1 MAASEEL
8 FDIQARLATIP
19 HEPGCYL
26 MRDRRGRIIYI
37 GKAKDL
43 KNRVRNYFQVHGD
56 PRPFVRRLPRILGD
70 IETIITASEKEAL
83 ILENTL
89 IKAHKPRY
97 NVLLKDDKSFLSL
110 RIDRNQRWP
119 RVEVIRSKGSGK
131 ARPGQRQFGPYSSA
145 HALRQTLQVL
155 NKHFMLRTCPDHV
168 LHNRS
173 RPCLQYQ
180 IKRCPGPC
188 VLPVDRE
195 RYEQDVNQTVMFLEG
210 RGDELVE
217 RLRSKMEHAS
227 EALEFEL
234 AARYRD
240 QIRAIEKVLERQVAV
255 GHREVDRDAFGFYRQ
270 GDRLT
275 FQILFIRRGRLEGA
289 QSFSYTDQEFPDEE
303 LFSSFLNLY
312 YNAGNHVPNEVLLP
326 ITLDPAEVAA
336 FEELLGELAGH
347 KVYVQTP
354 QRGAKRALIETAQT
368 NARHSF
374 EEEHAREERARDLL
388 EKLQARLKLKN
399 LPRRIECYD
408 ISNLQGTQV
417 VGSLVSFVEGEP
429 AKNEY
434 RHYKMRLVQGQDDFA
449 SMHEMLTRRLRKV
462 ADGDDEGPD
471 LIVVDGGKGQLGQA
485 TAVLEDLGLHHIDVV
500 SLAKSRVD
508 DVGFDD
514 PEVTRSPERVFLPG
528 RKNPVVLRQN
538 SAELYLL
545 QRLRDE
551 AHDFA
556 IGFHKQLRRKATL
569 RSSLDDIPGI
579 GPKTKRALLRH
590 FGSLTKIKAASL
602 AALQDVEG
610 VGPSTARAIF
620 DVFHPPGSRPDTP
633 NSVE

>member
-1 MAASEEL
+1 MAPSDEP

-19 HEPGCYL
+19 HKPGCYL

-43 KNRVRNYFQVHGD
+43 KNRVRNYFQLHGD
-56 PRPFVRRLPRILGD
+56 PRPFVRRLPQILGD

-97 NVLLKDDKSFLSL
+97 NVQLKDDKSFLSL
-110 RIDRNQRWP
+110 RVDKNQKWP
-119 RVEVIRSKGSGK
+119 RVEVIRSKGSSK
-131 ARPGQRQFGPYSSA
+131 TKPGQRTFGPYSSA
-145 HALRQTLQVL
+145 YAIRQTLQVL

-168 LHNRS
+168 LSNRS

-188 VLPVDRE
+188 VLPVDKE
-195 RYEQDVNQTVMFLEG
+195 RYQQDVHQAVMFLEG

-217 RLRSKMEHAS
+217 RLREKMHRAS
-227 EALEFEL
+227 EELEFEL

-240 QIRAIEKVLERQVAV
+240 QIQAIEKVLERQVAV
-255 GHREVDRDAFGFYRQ
+255 GHREVDQDAFGFYRE

-275 FQILFIRRGRLEGA
+275 FQVLFIRRGRLEGA

-326 ITLDPAEVAA
+326 LTLEDEEVEA
-336 FEELLGELAGH
+336 FEELFSELAGH
-347 KVYVQTP
+347 RVYVQSP
-354 QRGAKRALIETAQT
+354 QRGAKRALIATAQT

-374 EEEHAREERARDLL
+374 EEEHAKEERARDLL
-388 EKLQARLKLKN
+388 EKLQGRLKLKN

-408 ISNLQGTQV
+408 ISNLQGAQV
-417 VGSLVSFVEGEP
+417 VGSLVAFIDGEP
-429 AKNEY
+429 AKSEY
-434 RHYKMRLVQGQDDFA
+434 RHYKMRLVHGQDDFA
-449 SMHEMLTRRLRKV
+449 SMHEMLTRRLGKV
-462 ADGDDEGPD
+462 ANGDDDPPD

-485 TAVLEDLGLHHIDVV
+485 MAVIEDLGLHHIDVV

-508 DVGFDD
+508 EVGFDD

-545 QRLRDE
+545 QRVRDE

-556 IGFHKQLRRKATL
+556 IGFHKQLRRKASL

-590 FGSLTKIKAASL
+590 FGSLVKIKAATL
-602 AALQDVEG
+602 EELQGVEG
-610 VGPSTARAIF
+610 VGPSTAEAIRGF
-620 DVFHPPGSRPDTP
+620 FHPPGAASPAD
-633 NSVE
+633 